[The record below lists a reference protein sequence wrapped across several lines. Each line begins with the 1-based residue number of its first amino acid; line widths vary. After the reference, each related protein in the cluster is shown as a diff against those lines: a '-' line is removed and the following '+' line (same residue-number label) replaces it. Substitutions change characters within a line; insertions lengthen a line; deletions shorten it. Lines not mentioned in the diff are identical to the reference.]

1 MLIASIESVDLLPAV
16 ANHSTVPHQ
25 LADAEPVAGLNESLS
40 EGLLPLEIQARD
52 PGVAISRAQPSGGN
66 VAEQSSTAPG
76 DTSPVEYEL
85 FQYLWEVEQAG
96 FTRRGADP
104 SVVATEVFETLGG
117 MVEHFQQGIKAEP
130 GVNPPA
136 VDELAVGFDTEEAS
150 PDSVARTAEAGKA
163 SSNAQLLSELAA
175 FSSAAF
181 GASMAIAGVS
191 AATNA
196 VNTLVKQQ

>member
-16 ANHSTVPHQ
+16 ANHSTVPHR
-25 LADAEPVAGLNESLS
+25 LGDAVAGPNEALFASS
-40 EGLLPLEIQARD
+40 LPLEIQARD
-52 PGVAISRAQPSGGN
+52 PGVAVSRAQPSGGN

-104 SVVATEVFETLGG
+104 SIVAKEAFDTLGG
-117 MVEHFQQGIKAEP
+117 MVEHFQQAFKMEP
-130 GVNPPA
+130 GLEAPA
-136 VDELAVGFDTEEAS
+136 VDELALEPNTQDAS
-150 PDSVARTAEAGKA
+150 PGSVSRTAEAGKA
-163 SSNAQLLSELAA
+163 SSNAHLISEYAS

-181 GASMAIAGVS
+181 GASMAVASVS

-196 VNTLVKQQ
+196 INTLVKQQ